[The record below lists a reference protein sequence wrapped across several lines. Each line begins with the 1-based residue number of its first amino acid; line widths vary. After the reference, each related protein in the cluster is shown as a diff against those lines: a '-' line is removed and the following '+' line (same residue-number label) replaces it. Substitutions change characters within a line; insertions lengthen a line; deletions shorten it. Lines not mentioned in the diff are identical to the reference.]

1 VAFRSNT
8 LFSFDVINDM
18 YEVGMANFIYHNE
31 FIGTFT
37 VQEYSKVKGTSKE
50 MGSFTDAAAHLICG
64 LPVK

>member
-1 VAFRSNT
+1 M
-8 LFSFDVINDM
+8 NDM

-50 MGSFTDAAAHLICG
+50 MGSFTDAAAHLISG